1 MCSYKIFIAT
11 HYKKPHLTSYFCMS
25 TSNLGFPLFNVN
37 FSVNAGASETPA
49 LPGSSGGESTA
60 ANSDL
65 GPEIPEG
72 VDPSF
77 LAALPD
83 EMREEVIA
91 EQLRYDNLCSMEFLY
106 KGLTHEFLEHLK
118 RVDTKLSR
126 AIFHIFQLIAF
137 VVTLLNCLFSQ
148 NLSK

>member
-1 MCSYKIFIAT
+1 LNSEDRGDVILQNVGSHTTQKTTVDIFIAMRASDLRF
-11 HYKKPHLTSYFCMS
+11 PHF
-25 TSNLGFPLFNVN
+25 NLN
-37 FSVNAGASETPA
+37 FSANSGATEMPP
-49 LPGSSGGESTA
+49 LPGSSGGEPTA

-91 EQLRYDNLCSMEFLY
+91 EQLRYENLCTIEFHF
-106 KGLTHEFLEHLK
+106 KGLTRDFLQHLK
-118 RVDTKLSR
+118 S
-126 AIFHIFQLIAF
+126 
-137 VVTLLNCLFSQ
+137 VVSELAQSTGL
-148 NLSK
+148 